1 MNEPKIHY
9 GWYSQTQAEQ
19 NQKSYLYEDEKGTQL
34 VLSEIKSDESKPIFD
49 DAIFMGKVVKFI
61 KQINHKL

>member
-1 MNEPKIHY
+1 MNEPKINY
-9 GWYSQTQAEQ
+9 GWYSQKQAEQ

-34 VLSEIKSDESKPIFD
+34 VLSEIRSDDSKPVFD

-61 KQINHKL
+61 KQINHTF